1 MHRTTPRTD
10 FGDEAARYAFE
21 RGIPLTVLAQ
31 EAGVPY
37 ESLRSAMYGRAP
49 GTALIES
56 VRDYM
61 ARNPVVA
68 PSDAFSIPS

>member
-1 MHRTTPRTD
+1 MHRTRPRTE
-10 FGDEAARYAFE
+10 FGDEAARYAFD

-49 GTALIES
+49 GTVLIQI

-61 ARNPVVA
+61 AAHPVA
-68 PSDAFSIPS
+68 S